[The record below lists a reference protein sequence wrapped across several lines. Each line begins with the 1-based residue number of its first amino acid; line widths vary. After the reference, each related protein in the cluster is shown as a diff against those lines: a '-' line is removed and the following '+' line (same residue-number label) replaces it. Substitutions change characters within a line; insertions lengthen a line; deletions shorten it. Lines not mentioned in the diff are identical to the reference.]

1 LRIRSAHKNDHEQ
14 LELLVAQFRVEL
26 GMLHGYA
33 QEPDLKAA
41 AREIAEYEASGF
53 IITVAEESECRLV
66 GYLVCRVNDGIVWA
80 ESLYVAP
87 EFRRRGIASI
97 LYAEAEKLANKIGC
111 DTVYNWVH
119 PNNDRIIEFLRKRGY
134 GVLNLIELCG
144 VRPGTSP
151 TKKIR
156 VGEHEFDY

>member
-1 LRIRSAHKNDHEQ
+1 LKIRSAHKDDREQ
-14 LELLVAQFRVEL
+14 LKSLVAQFRVEL
-26 GMLHGYA
+26 GMLHERTR
-33 QEPDLKAA
+33 EPDLKAA

-53 IITVAEESECRLV
+53 MITVAEEPEAKLV

-87 EFRRRGIASI
+87 ELRRRGVASA
-97 LYAEAEKLANKIGC
+97 LYAEAEKLAREIGC

-119 PNNDRIIEFLRKRGY
+119 PNNDRIIAFLRKRGY

-144 VRPGTSP
+144 ARPEASP